1 MDMSTIR
8 RLLPVNEDF
17 RKIVDIS
24 KNQFRAAWNR
34 IKLKA
39 LGYEASHEK
48 VPQSK
53 IVVLCQIN
61 QSIRDSFIRCAAS
74 LLKRNALWIIEG
86 FSTRT

>member
-24 KNQFRAAWNR
+24 KNQFCAAWNR

-39 LGYEASHEK
+39 LEYEASHEK
-48 VPQSK
+48 CLTSK
-53 IVVLCQIN
+53 SSCFV
-61 QSIRDSFIRCAAS
+61 RFIKVSMKILSCAAS
-74 LLKRNALWIIEG
+74 LLKRNTLWTIEG